1 MTMREGQ
8 SRSGAGRRAILALAL
23 GAAIAWPVMAEA
35 RPRILTP
42 MSAHAVLQRDRPIIV
57 EGTADAGERVKVTL
71 GGNSADATA
80 DRQGRWRATLPAMA
94 AGGAALTLTATGQDG
109 ATDAMD
115 DLLIGDVWLC
125 SGQSN
130 MEYPTKQALNG
141 EMLVKGA
148 ADDRIRLLDIAHHV
162 GLSPEEALE
171 KRPVWAAAAPASV
184 ADFSAACYLMVKD
197 LAAKSRVPMGAIDSS
212 WGGTKIIP
220 WIPGIDAR
228 KLPGLAAD
236 VDLLALYAR
245 DHAAGLRAFG
255 GRWGE
260 WWRKASGTRAGQE
273 PWNAPDRLNW
283 TPVPK
288 FSPWED
294 WGVPA
299 LADYNGL
306 VWFRQGFDLA
316 QAPTGDGVVE
326 LAGIDEMDTVWV
338 NGVVVGA
345 TFGWGDWRRYTV
357 PRAAL
362 RKGRNEIVVGLGD
375 GYGPGG
381 MFGPADRIRFTPAGG
396 APIPLGTGWRYSV
409 YKRDDQSYPRS
420 PWESHAGIGTLYNGM
435 IAPLGP
441 IGLKGVAWYQGESDV
456 GRADY
461 GDRLALL
468 MAGWRRQFGDPAL
481 PFLIVQL
488 ANYGA
493 PPVRIED
500 SGWAALRET
509 QRLAVLRDPHSALAT
524 TVDIGVR
531 NDIHP
536 ADKNELAKRLV
547 FAQTHLEAGDRANA
561 SGPMIASA
569 TRGQSEVVLRFTG
582 VQGAL
587 HAWSAAA
594 PIGFELCGATACR
607 YANATV
613 NGSEVRLADARPGD
627 VRVRY
632 AWADAPVVNLYDEA
646 PHPVVPFEAVITDQ

>member
-1 MTMREGQ
+1 MRMGH
-8 SRSGAGRRAILALAL
+8 SWSGAGRRVGLALLL
-23 GAAIAWPVMAEA
+23 GTAAAWPVMAEA

-57 EGTADAGERVKVTL
+57 EGAADAGEGVTVTL
-71 GGNSADATA
+71 GGASATATA
-80 DRQGRWRATLPAMA
+80 DAKGHWRATLPAMA
-94 AGGAALTLTATGQDG
+94 ATATPLTLTATGKDG
-109 ATDAMD
+109 AVDTMD
-115 DLLIGDVWLC
+115 DLLVGDVWLC

-141 EMLVKGA
+141 EGLVKGA
-148 ADDRIRLLDIAHHV
+148 ANDRIRLLDIAHHV
-162 GLSPEEALE
+162 GLSADEPLE
-171 KRPVWAAAAPASV
+171 KRPVWAAVSPASV

-197 LAAKSRVPMGAIDSS
+197 LAAKANVPMGAIDSS
-212 WGGTKIIP
+212 WGGTKILP
-220 WIPGIDAR
+220 WIAATDAR
-228 KLPGLAAD
+228 KLPGLSAD
-236 VDLLALYAR
+236 ADLLALYAR

-255 GRWGE
+255 DRWGD
-260 WWRKASGTRAGQE
+260 WWRKASGTKRGQE

-288 FSPWED
+288 FGPWEE
-294 WGVPA
+294 WGVPE

-316 QAPTGDGVVE
+316 QAPTGDGVIE
-326 LAGIDEMDTVWV
+326 LAGIDELDTVWV

-357 PRAAL
+357 PRSAL
-362 RKGRNEIVVGLGD
+362 KKGRNEIVVGLGD
-375 GYGPGG
+375 TYGPGG
-381 MFGPADRIRFTPAGG
+381 MFGPGDRIQFTPAGG
-396 APIPLGTGWRYSV
+396 QPIPLGTGWRYSV
-409 YKRDDQSYPRS
+409 YKANDQSYPRS
-420 PWESHAGIGTLYNGM
+420 PWESHAGLGTLYNGM

-461 GDRLALL
+461 GDRLAAL
-468 MAGWRRQFGDPAL
+468 MTGWRRQFQSPEL

-488 ANYGA
+488 ANFGA
-493 PPVRIED
+493 PPVKIEN
-500 SGWAALRET
+500 SAWAALRET
-509 QRLAVLRDPHSALAT
+509 QRLAVLGDAHAALAT
-524 TVDIGVR
+524 TIDIGVR

-547 FAQTHLEAGDRANA
+547 FAQGRLEAGDRANA

-569 TRGQSEVVLRFTG
+569 IRAGGEVVLRFDG

-587 HAWSAAA
+587 HAWSAGS
-594 PIGFELCGATACR
+594 PIGFELCDASACR
-607 YANATV
+607 YANASV
-613 NGSEVRLADARPGD
+613 NGAEVRLADARPGD

-632 AWADAPVVNLYDEA
+632 AWADAPVVNFYDEA
-646 PHPVVPFEAVITDQ
+646 PHPVVPFEAVITGN

>member
-1 MTMREGQ
+1 MRKGQ
-8 SRSGAGRRAILALAL
+8 LRSGARRRVGLALLL
-23 GAAIAWPVMAEA
+23 GTVAAWPVLAEA

-57 EGTADAGERVKVTL
+57 EGLGDAGERVTVRL
-71 GGNSADATA
+71 GGGSADATA

-94 AGGAALTLTATGQDG
+94 ATATPLTLTATGKDG
-109 ATDAMD
+109 AVDRMD

-141 EMLVKGA
+141 EGLVGGSA
-148 ADDRIRLLDIAHHV
+148 NDRIRLLDIAHHV
-162 GLSPEEALE
+162 GLSADDMLE
-171 KRPVWAAAAPASV
+171 KRPVWAAAAPDSV
-184 ADFSAACYLMVKD
+184 RDFSAACYLMVKD
-197 LAAKSRVPMGAIDSS
+197 LATKTNVPMGAIDSS
-212 WGGTKIIP
+212 WGGTKILP
-220 WIPGIDAR
+220 WIAGADAR
-228 KLPGLAAD
+228 KLPGLSAD
-236 VDLLALYAR
+236 ADLLALYAR

-255 GRWGE
+255 DRWGQ
-260 WWRKASGTRAGQE
+260 WWRKASGTPRGQE
-273 PWNAPDRLNW
+273 PWNAPDRLTW
-283 TPVPK
+283 QSVPK
-288 FSPWED
+288 FSPWEE

-316 QAPTGDGVVE
+316 SAPTGDGVIE
-326 LAGIDEMDTVWV
+326 LGGIDELDTVWV

-345 TFGWGDWRRYTV
+345 TFGWGDVRRYTV
-357 PRAAL
+357 PPSAL
-362 RKGRNEIVVGLGD
+362 KKGRNEIVIGLGD
-375 GYGPGG
+375 TYGPGG
-381 MFGPADRIRFTPAGG
+381 MFGPGDQIRFTPAGG
-396 APIPLGTGWRYSV
+396 QPIPLGTGWRYSI
-409 YKRDDQSYPRS
+409 YKANDQSYPRS
-420 PWESHAGIGTLYNGM
+420 PWESHAGLGTLYNGM

-461 GDRLALL
+461 GDRLAAL
-468 MAGWRRQFGDPAL
+468 MTGWRRQFGDAEL

-488 ANYGA
+488 ANFGA
-493 PPVRIED
+493 PPVKIED

-509 QRLAVLRDPHSALAT
+509 QRLAVLRDAHSALAT

-536 ADKNELAKRLV
+536 ADKNELARRLV
-547 FAQTHLEAGDRANA
+547 FAQQHLEAGDRADA

-569 TRGQSEVVLRFTG
+569 TRGQGEVVLRFTG

-594 PIGFELCGATACR
+594 PIGFELCDASACR
-607 YANATV
+607 YASATV
-613 NGSEVRLADARPGD
+613 NGAEVRLAGATPGD

-632 AWADAPVVNLYDEA
+632 AWADAPVVNFYDEA
-646 PHPVVPFEAVITDQ
+646 PHPVVPFEMAIAGN

>member
-1 MTMREGQ
+1 MRMGH
-8 SRSGAGRRAILALAL
+8 SRSGAGRRMGLALL
-23 GAAIAWPVMAEA
+23 LAAAAAWPAMAQA

-42 MSAHAVLQRDRPIIV
+42 ISAHAVLQRDRPIIV
-57 EGTADAGERVKVTL
+57 EGAADAGERVSVTM
-71 GGNSADATA
+71 GGASTTATA
-80 DRQGRWRATLPAMA
+80 DAKGRWRATLPAMA
-94 AGGAALTLTATGQDG
+94 ATATPLTLTATGKDG
-109 ATDAMD
+109 AADTMD

-141 EMLVKGA
+141 EGLVKGA
-148 ADDRIRLLDIAHHV
+148 ADDRIRLLDVAHHV
-162 GLSPEEALE
+162 GLSADEPLE
-171 KRPVWAAAAPASV
+171 KRPVWAAASPASV
-184 ADFSAACYLMVKD
+184 ADFSAVCYLMVKD
-197 LAAKSRVPMGAIDSS
+197 LAAKANVPMGAIDSS
-212 WGGTKIIP
+212 WGGTKILP
-220 WIPGIDAR
+220 WIPATEAR
-228 KLPGLAAD
+228 KLPGLSAD
-236 VDLLALYAR
+236 ADLLAVYAR
-245 DHAAGLRAFG
+245 DHAAGLRSFSD
-255 GRWGE
+255 RWGD
-260 WWRKASGTRAGQE
+260 WWRKASGTKRGQE
-273 PWNAPDRLNW
+273 PWNAPDRLSW

-288 FSPWED
+288 FSPWEE

-306 VWFRQGFDLA
+306 VWFRQGFELPT
-316 QAPTGDGVVE
+316 APSGDGVIE
-326 LAGIDEMDTVWV
+326 LAGIDELDTVWV

-357 PRAAL
+357 PRSAL
-362 RKGRNEIVVGLGD
+362 KKGRNEIVVGLGD
-375 GYGPGG
+375 TYGPGG
-381 MFGPADRIRFTPAGG
+381 MFGPADHIQFTPAGG
-396 APIPLGTGWRYSV
+396 QPIPLGSGWRYSV

-420 PWESHAGIGTLYNGM
+420 PWESHAGLGTLYNGM

-441 IGLKGVAWYQGESDV
+441 MGLKGVAWYQGESDV

-468 MAGWRRQFGDPAL
+468 MTGWRQQFQAPDL

-488 ANYGA
+488 ANFGS
-493 PPVRIED
+493 PPVKIGD

-509 QRLAVLRDPHSALAT
+509 QRLAVLRDPHAALVTAI
-524 TVDIGVR
+524 DIGVR

-547 FAQTHLEAGDRANA
+547 FAEQHLMAGDRANA

-569 TRGQSEVVLRFTG
+569 TRAGGEVVLRFNG

-594 PIGFELCGATACR
+594 PIGFELCDASACR
-607 YANATV
+607 YAQASV
-613 NGSEVRLADARPGD
+613 NGSEVRLADARPSD

-632 AWADAPVVNLYDEA
+632 AWADAPVVNFYDDA
-646 PHPVVPFEAVITDQ
+646 PHPVVPFEMVITGN

>member
-1 MTMREGQ
+1 MRKGQ
-8 SRSGAGRRAILALAL
+8 LRSGAGRRAVLALVL
-23 GAAIAWPVMAEA
+23 GTVAAWPVLAEA

-57 EGTADAGERVKVTL
+57 EGLGDAGERVTVRL
-71 GGNSADATA
+71 GDGSADATA

-94 AGGAALTLTATGQDG
+94 ATATPLTLTATGKDG
-109 ATDAMD
+109 AVDRMD

-141 EMLVKGA
+141 EGLVGGSA
-148 ADDRIRLLDIAHHV
+148 NDRIRLLDIAHHV
-162 GLSPEEALE
+162 GLSADEMLE
-171 KRPVWAAAAPASV
+171 KRPLWAAAAPESV
-184 ADFSAACYLMVKD
+184 RDFSAACYLMVKD
-197 LAAKSRVPMGAIDSS
+197 LAMKTNVPMGAIDSS
-212 WGGTKIIP
+212 WGGTKILP
-220 WIPGIDAR
+220 WVAGADAR
-228 KLPGLAAD
+228 KLPGLSAD
-236 VDLLALYAR
+236 ADLLALYAR

-255 GRWGE
+255 DRWGQ
-260 WWRKASGTRAGQE
+260 WWRKASGTSRGQE
-273 PWNAPDRLNW
+273 PWNAPDRLTW
-283 TPVPK
+283 QSVPK
-288 FSPWED
+288 FSPWEE

-306 VWFRQGFDLA
+306 VWFRQGFDLPT
-316 QAPTGDGVVE
+316 APTGDGVIE
-326 LAGIDEMDTVWV
+326 LGGIDELDTVWI

-345 TFGWGDWRRYTV
+345 TFGWGDVRRYTV

-362 RKGRNEIVVGLGD
+362 KKGRNEIVIGLGD
-375 GYGPGG
+375 TYGPGG
-381 MFGPADRIRFTPAGG
+381 MFGPGDTIRFTPAGG
-396 APIPLGTGWRYSV
+396 QPTPLGTGWRYSI
-409 YKRDDQSYPRS
+409 YKANDQGYPRS
-420 PWESHAGIGTLYNGM
+420 PWESHAGLGTLYNGM

-461 GDRLALL
+461 GDRLAAL
-468 MAGWRRQFGDPAL
+468 MTGWRRQFGDADL

-488 ANYGA
+488 ANFGA
-493 PPVRIED
+493 PPVKIED

-509 QRLAVLRDPHSALAT
+509 QRLAVLRDARSALAT

-536 ADKNELAKRLV
+536 ADKNELARRLV
-547 FAQTHLEAGDRANA
+547 FAQQHLEAGDRANA
-561 SGPMIASA
+561 SGPMIASV
-569 TRGQSEVVLRFTG
+569 TRGQGEVVLRFTG

-594 PIGFELCGATACR
+594 PIGFELCDASACR
-607 YANATV
+607 YASATV
-613 NGSEVRLADARPGD
+613 NGAEVRLAGATPGD

-632 AWADAPVVNLYDEA
+632 AWADAPVVNFYDEA
-646 PHPVVPFEAVITDQ
+646 PHPVVPFEMAIAGN

>member
-1 MTMREGQ
+1 VG
-8 SRSGAGRRAILALAL
+8 LALLL
-23 GAAIAWPVMAEA
+23 GTAAAWPVMAQA

-57 EGTADAGERVKVTL
+57 EGAADAGERIAVTL
-71 GGNSADATA
+71 GEGRATVTA

-94 AGGAALTLTATGQDG
+94 ASTTSQSLTATGRDG
-109 ATDAMD
+109 VADRMD

-130 MEYPTKQALNG
+130 MEYPTKAALGG
-141 EMLVKGA
+141 EGLVRGSA
-148 ADDRIRLLDIAHHV
+148 NDRIRLLDVAHHV
-162 GLSPEEALE
+162 ALSPDEPLAN
-171 KRPVWAAAAPASV
+171 RPVWAAAAPATV

-197 LAAKSRVPMGAIDSS
+197 LAAKANVPIGAIDSS
-212 WGGTKIIP
+212 WGGTKILP
-220 WIPGIDAR
+220 WVAATDAR

-236 VDLLALYAR
+236 ADLLALYAR

-255 GRWGE
+255 DRWGQ
-260 WWRKASGTRAGQE
+260 WWRKASGDASGQE
-273 PWNAPDRLNW
+273 PWNAPDRLSW
-283 TPVPK
+283 TAVPK
-288 FSPWED
+288 FGPWEE

-306 VWFRQGFDLA
+306 VWFRQGFDLPG
-316 QAPTGDGVVE
+316 APTGDGTIE
-326 LAGIDEMDTVWV
+326 LAGIDELDTVWI
-338 NGVVVGA
+338 NGVPVGA

-362 RKGRNEIVVGLGD
+362 KAGRNEIVVALGD
-375 GYGPGG
+375 TYGPGG
-381 MFGPADRIRFTPAGG
+381 MFGPADSIRFTPAGR

-409 YKRDDQSYPRS
+409 YKRDDQRYPRA
-420 PWESHAGIGTLYNGM
+420 PWESHAGLGTLYNGM

-456 GRADY
+456 GLTSY
-461 GDRLALL
+461 GDRLGAL
-468 MAGWRRQFGDPAL
+468 MTGWRRQFGDPTL

-488 ANYGA
+488 ADFGA
-493 PPVRIED
+493 PPVKIGE
-500 SGWAALRET
+500 SGWAALREA
-509 QRLAVLRDPHSALAT
+509 QRLAVLRDEHAALAT
-524 TVDIGVR
+524 AIDIGVR

-547 FAQTHLEAGDRANA
+547 FAQQHLAAGDRAAA

-569 TRGQSEVVLRFTG
+569 TRAGGGVVLRFNG

-594 PIGFELCGATACR
+594 PIGFELCDARACR
-607 YANATV
+607 YAEATV
-613 NGSEVRLADARPGD
+613 TGTEVRLAGAQPGD
-627 VRVRY
+627 IRVRY

-646 PHPVVPFEAVITDQ
+646 PHPVVPFEAAISGN

>member
-1 MTMREGQ
+1 MRMGH
-8 SRSGAGRRAILALAL
+8 SGSGAGRRVGLALLL
-23 GAAIAWPVMAEA
+23 GTAAAWPALAEA

-42 MSAHAVLQRDRPIIV
+42 MSAHAVLQRDRPIVV
-57 EGTADAGERVKVTL
+57 EGAADAGEGVTVAL
-71 GGNSADATA
+71 GGASATATA
-80 DRQGRWRATLPAMA
+80 DGKGRWRATLPAMA
-94 AGGAALTLTATGQDG
+94 ATATPLTLTVTGKDG
-109 ATDAMD
+109 AADTLD
-115 DLLIGDVWLC
+115 DLLVGDVWLC

-141 EMLVKGA
+141 EMLVNTA
-148 ADDRIRLLDIAHHV
+148 ANDGIRLLDVAHHV
-162 GLSPEEALE
+162 GLSADEMLE
-171 KRPVWAAAAPASV
+171 KRPVWAAASPASV
-184 ADFSAACYLMVKD
+184 RDFSAACYLMVKEM
-197 LAAKSRVPMGAIDSS
+197 AAKANVPMGAIDSS
-212 WGGTKIIP
+212 WGGTKILP
-220 WIPGIDAR
+220 WIDTTDAR

-255 GRWGE
+255 DRWGE
-260 WWRKASGTRAGQE
+260 WWRKASGTKRGQE
-273 PWNAPDRLNW
+273 PWNAPDRLSW

-288 FSPWED
+288 FGPWEE

-316 QAPTGDGVVE
+316 QAPTGDGVIE
-326 LAGIDEMDTVWV
+326 LAGIDELDTVWI
-338 NGVVVGA
+338 NGVPVGA

-362 RKGRNEIVVGLGD
+362 KKGHNEIMVALGD
-375 GYGPGG
+375 TYGPGG
-381 MFGPADRIRFTPAGG
+381 MFGPADKIQFTPAGG
-396 APIPLGTGWRYSV
+396 QPIPLGTGWRYSV
-409 YKRDDQSYPRS
+409 YKPNDQSYPRS
-420 PWESHAGIGTLYNGM
+420 PWESHAGLGTLYNGM

-456 GRADY
+456 GLASY
-461 GDRLALL
+461 GDRLAAL
-468 MAGWRRQFGDPAL
+468 MTGWRRQFQNPDL

-488 ANYGA
+488 ANFGA
-493 PPVRIED
+493 PPVKIEN
-500 SGWAALRET
+500 SAWAALRET
-509 QRLAVLRDPHSALAT
+509 QRLAVLRDPHAALAT

-547 FAQTHLEAGDRANA
+547 FAQAHLEAGDRANA

-569 TRGQSEVVLRFTG
+569 TRTGGEVVLRFNG

-587 HAWSAAA
+587 HVWSAAA
-594 PIGFELCGATACR
+594 PIGFELCDASACR

-613 NGSEVRLADARPGD
+613 NGAEVRLADAKPGD

-632 AWADAPVVNLYDEA
+632 AWADAPVVNFYDEA
-646 PHPVVPFEAVITDQ
+646 PHPVVPFEVTITGN